1 MHVRDTVEE
10 DAEEPA
16 ALVESVACERRFL
29 AATVGFPLDGA
40 GGFTASVKAARGV
53 HIGGHRVA

>member
-1 MHVRDTVEE
+1 
-10 DAEEPA
+10 
-16 ALVESVACERRFL
+16 L